1 RTTKLQRPRRWSS
14 RRTRRRP
21 PLLTLPPGKT
31 GRLPTSDSTP
41 MPLII
46 ERPFESPRHVLMS
59 GEGPE
64 ADIRP
69 HRFNVAEVPKA
80 GLARCESFRQPL
92 RAYGALEIK
101 ATRSW

>member
-1 RTTKLQRPRRWSS
+1 MVSKLDHSGFP
-14 RRTRRRP
+14 
-21 PLLTLPPGKT
+21 
-31 GRLPTSDSTP
+31 DN
-41 MPLII
+41 
-46 ERPFESPRHVLMS
+46 RHVLMS